1 MDKYIKELTYVISNG
16 SMENTYKM
24 GWVRS
29 LVDFS
34 IFKNMDTY
42 KRRSI
47 KRIDRC
53 ISKVLKR
60 TNTDYRFIGRI
71 VTDFLVTNRFQVGDV
86 IGGRSFYNLFIVIRT
101 TPRMI
106 VYNHLLTS
114 ERMKSRVIDDHVMF
128 DRVLL
133 LKKWNIALIKN

>member
-1 MDKYIKELTYVISNG
+1 
-16 SMENTYKM
+16 
-24 GWVRS
+24 
-29 LVDFS
+29 
-34 IFKNMDTY
+34 MDTY

-60 TNTDYRFIGRI
+60 TNTDYRFIGRV

-86 IGGRSFYNLFIVIRT
+86 IGGQSFYNLFIVIRT

-133 LKKWNIALIKN
+133 LKKCDFKEVLENVLNTKYTHAMITRIRENYERTYAYLKRHNFSSL